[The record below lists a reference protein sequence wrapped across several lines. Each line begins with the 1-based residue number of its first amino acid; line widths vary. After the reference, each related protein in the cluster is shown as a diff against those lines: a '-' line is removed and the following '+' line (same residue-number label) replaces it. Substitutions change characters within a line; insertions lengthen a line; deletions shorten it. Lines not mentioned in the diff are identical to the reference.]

1 MLVRLQNVAIIAAL
15 AICFALAVGGEIRE
29 ALNTPHAP
37 INQCAPH
44 QKNCNADAQTKKESA
59 EEAIARYN
67 WWLTLF
73 TAILAVATLGLG
85 LATIGLYFAG
95 ERQLR
100 HVQVEA
106 RRARAWRLADEE
118 RLREQIKIA
127 QQGADAASLN
137 ARAAVAVELPIL
149 APLTIALHREP
160 GFIGRVDMPGP
171 ISTLRINF
179 KNWGRTH
186 AELISQ
192 YVEWLVA
199 AKLPEIPVYKT
210 ELAFPPGT
218 FVESGKNLRDA
229 PQDFIINIQ
238 PDEVEAIAKEE
249 KFLWVYGYL
258 SFNDF
263 LGNPHQHRWCASWGA
278 YQLPNGATAHGFIYD
293 LKTPP
298 DYIKRT

>member
-1 MLVRLQNVAIIAAL
+1 MLRRLQNAAVIAL
-15 AICFALAVGGEIRE
+15 ALLFVIGFGAEVRRASNI
-29 ALNTPHAP
+29 PHMP
-37 INQCAPH
+37 INQNAAK
-44 QKNCNADAQTKKESA
+44 QKERAANAESPKEST

-67 WWLTLF
+67 EWLTIF
-73 TAILAVATLGLG
+73 TAILAVATVGLG
-85 LATIGLYFAG
+85 FATVGLYFVSQ
-95 ERQLR
+95 RQLR
-100 HVQVEA
+100 HAEIEA
-106 RRARAWRLADEE
+106 HRARAWRLRDNE
-118 RLREQIKIA
+118 RLREQINIA

-149 APLTIALHREP
+149 APLTIALHRKP
-160 GFIGRVDMPGP
+160 GVIGRVDMPGS

-298 DYIKRT
+298 EYTKRT

>member
-1 MLVRLQNVAIIAAL
+1 MLKARQIWAIVL
-15 AICFALAVGGEIRE
+15 L
-29 ALNTPHAP
+29 
-37 INQCAPH
+37 
-44 QKNCNADAQTKKESA
+44 
-59 EEAIARYN
+59 
-67 WWLTLF
+67 
-73 TAILAVATLGLG
+73 LG
-85 LATIGLYFAG
+85 LASGLAWLDSSQHPPHENAIGAAQNHAANAPQQQQPAKTLG
-95 ERQLR
+95 ERFTIIWNRTWDDPVAFYTFVLSIFTGLLAVVSAIQIGFLIR
-100 HVQVEA
+100 SDQTA
-106 RRARAWRLADEE
+106 R
-118 RLREQIKIA
+118 IA
-127 QQGADAASLN
+127 AEAASLN

-149 APLTIALHREP
+149 APISIALHREP
-160 GFIGRVDMPGP
+160 GVIGRVDMPGP
-171 ISTLRINF
+171 TSTLRINF

-278 YQLPNGATAHGFIYD
+278 YQLPNAATAHGFIYD

>member
-1 MLVRLQNVAIIAAL
+1 MLKARQIW
-15 AICFALAVGGEIRE
+15 
-29 ALNTPHAP
+29 
-37 INQCAPH
+37 
-44 QKNCNADAQTKKESA
+44 
-59 EEAIARYN
+59 AIA
-67 WWLTLF
+67 LL
-73 TAILAVATLGLG
+73 LG
-85 LATIGLYFAG
+85 LASGLAWLDSSPHPPHENAISAAQSHAANAPQQQQPAKTLG
-95 ERQLR
+95 ERFTIIWNRTWDDPVAFYTFVLSIFTGLLAIVSAIQIGFLIR
-100 HVQVEA
+100 SDKTA
-106 RRARAWRLADEE
+106 R
-118 RLREQIKIA
+118 IA
-127 QQGADAASLN
+127 AEAASLN
-137 ARAAVAVELPIL
+137 AKAAVAVELPIL
-149 APLTIALHREP
+149 APISIALHREP
-160 GFIGRVDMPGP
+160 GVIGRVDMPGP

-199 AKLPEIPVYKT
+199 AKLPEIPIYKT